1 VKAAISGQK
10 RKSGALTSSA
20 PPQKAQ
26 KAGPSIASFFQAS
39 A

>member
-26 KAGPSIASFFQAS
+26 KTGPSIASFFQAS